1 MTNNNQGPQLRVY
14 PIRSDEI
21 DFIGQA
27 LDNIPA
33 RFSQIEPI
41 VVVLREVA
49 KRTPVEIKKTPKNT
63 PPSETTETPA
73 DSES

>member
-41 VVVLREVA
+41 VIVLREVA
-49 KRTPVEIKKTPKNT
+49 KRTPVEIKKSA
-63 PPSETTETPA
+63 PPSETAETPA
-73 DSES
+73 GSES